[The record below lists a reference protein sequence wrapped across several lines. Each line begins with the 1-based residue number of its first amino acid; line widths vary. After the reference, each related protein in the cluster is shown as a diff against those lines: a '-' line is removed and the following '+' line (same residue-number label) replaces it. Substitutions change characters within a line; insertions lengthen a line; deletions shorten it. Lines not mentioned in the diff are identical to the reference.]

1 MDALSRKTVGIED
14 SKILVTILDQ
24 WCAANP
30 AASGGSE
37 ARAKA
42 EELVD
47 WFEFG
52 ISDAN
57 ELVDLFHRKHWQV
70 STI

>member
-1 MDALSRKTVGIED
+1 MCALSRKSVGSED
-14 SKILVTILDQ
+14 CIILVAILDQ
-24 WCAANP
+24 WCAVNPIAAN
-30 AASGGSE
+30 GIE

-52 ISDAN
+52 VSDPK
-57 ELVDLFHRKHWQV
+57 ELADLIHRKHWQV

>member
-1 MDALSRKTVGIED
+1 MYALSRKSVGSED
-14 SKILVTILDQ
+14 CNILVAILDES
-24 WCAANP
+24 CAVNPIPAN
-30 AASGGSE
+30 GIE

-47 WFEFG
+47 WFELG
-52 ISDAN
+52 VSDPKEVA
-57 ELVDLFHRKHWQV
+57 DLFHRKHWQV